1 MYSIERGVIMKTLI
15 IVPAYNEEKNIPKLV
30 ESLNNYPY
38 DFLIVNDCSTDNT
51 KALLVEMKLNHL
63 NLPNNMG
70 LAGVTQMGFKYAY
83 DYGYNAAIVLDGDGQ
98 HKPEYIEPVLAKI
111 EEGYDYVVGSRFKE
125 KKQPWNLRMVGS
137 RLIQSLIRIKTGTK
151 VTDPTSGMRAVGNEL
166 ISEFARSMNFVAE
179 PDALTY
185 ALHAGFKVTEVQVEM
200 EDRNDGSSFFSN
212 PFNSMRFMINVCM
225 SILFIQW

>member
-1 MYSIERGVIMKTLI
+1 MKTLI
-15 IVPAYNEEKNIPKLV
+15 IVPAFNEEKNLPKLV
-30 ESLNNYPY
+30 VGLKAYPY

-51 KALLVEMKLNHL
+51 PKLLDDLNLNHIDL
-63 NLPNNMG
+63 CNNMG

-83 DYGYNAAIVLDGDGQ
+83 DYGYNAAIVFDGDGQ
-98 HKPEYIEPVLAKI
+98 HRPEYIDIVLSKI

-125 KKQPWNLRMVGS
+125 KKQPWNSRMIGS
-137 RLIQSLIRIKTGTK
+137 RIIQLLIRIKTGTK

-166 ISEFARSMNFVAE
+166 ISEFARNMNFVAE

-200 EDRNDGSSFFSN
+200 DERNDGSSFFNN
-212 PFNSMRFMINVCM
+212 PFNSIKFMINVCM